1 MHNATT
7 VRYSQ
12 YHGAVLSIPRC
23 GTLNTTVRY
32 SQYHGVVLLI
42 PRRGTLNTTVWYSQY
57 HGVVLAVPSRDD
69 FLVLSARMRKIML
82 NYRRAKNSVFIFYLF
97 LYKISCISAK
107 IQASLIFCVRFALSL
122 QPKIAT

>member
-1 MHNATT
+1 MKNSLRIHKWTHNEFNIFIL
-7 VRYSQ
+7 
-12 YHGAVLSIPRC
+12 GVLTHP
-23 GTLNTTVRY
+23 
-32 SQYHGVVLLI
+32 H
-42 PRRGTLNTTVWYSQY
+42 SQY

-107 IQASLIFCVRFALSL
+107 IQASLIFCVRFALYL
-122 QPKIAT
+122 QPKTN